1 MSRARAGGTRRA
13 AAAVALLALACAA
26 APRAAADGPHAG
38 YVFPA
43 GGRQG
48 TTFEVTVA
56 GQYLKDTV
64 AAHVSGT
71 GVTAKVL
78 AEERP
83 LTPKEEDE
91 LRKALEA
98 FQAKRRAPGGVTA
111 DEVKAAEATRR
122 RLQRFGR
129 PPANPSIGE
138 FVTLEVAVDAAAAPG
153 RRELRLAT
161 QAGLTNP
168 VVFEV
173 GTLPEVS
180 EAAWES
186 VGGPAGLAPDRE
198 AKGRETRVTLPVTLN
213 GQIPPGGMDRY
224 RFRAEQGMPLV
235 VVVRARELIPYIADA
250 VPGWFQA
257 TVALYDAKG
266 RELAFS
272 DDYRFHPDPVL
283 FFRIPATGEYVL
295 EVKDALFR
303 GREDFVYRISA
314 GELPFVTAVFPLGG
328 RVGTETSLLASGWN
342 LPFRTVALDLRTVEP
357 GVHVVPDPRVA
368 NPVPYAADT
377 LPEVAE
383 EEPDDEAGQLV
394 PRPVVVNGRIDAPG
408 DVDVFRFNASA
419 GERIVAE
426 VLARRLDS
434 PLDARLVVTDAYGK
448 QVALNDDHEDKG
460 AGLDTHHADAY
471 VAFTVRTS
479 GVCRVTLE
487 DAQHAGGPA
496 HAYRLRIGPPR
507 HDFELRVTPSTLNL
521 RAGASVPLTVHALRR
536 DGFDGE
542 IEVVLRDAPKGFTLT
557 GDPIAKGADR
567 GRYTL
572 DAPTSVADGMFTL
585 RVEGRARLHGRV
597 AVREAVPA
605 DDMMQAFIYRHLV
618 PAQQLVGAV
627 VGRLRAPGA
636 TRYVSEVPVRI
647 PAGGTAKVEVSL
659 ARLPPNV
666 GNLEFVLDAPPDGI
680 TLKGVRAL
688 PDTTEL
694 VLAADPAKVKP
705 GVRGSLIV
713 NLSGERTATAGAAA
727 PAAARRRVALGVLP
741 ALPFEVVRP

>member
-1 MSRARAGGTRRA
+1 MHRTRRSRLLA
-13 AAAVALLALACAA
+13 APLVALACAA

-56 GQYLKDTV
+56 GQYLKETV
-64 AAHVSGT
+64 AAYVSGV

-83 LTPKEEDE
+83 LSPKEEDD
-91 LRKALEA
+91 LRKALAA
-98 FQAKRRAPGGVTA
+98 FVEKRRQKMAVTA
-111 DEVKAAEATRR
+111 DEIAAAEAMRR

-129 PPANPSIGE
+129 PPANAAIGE
-138 FVTLEVAVDAAAAPG
+138 FVTLEITVDPTAPPG
-153 RRELRLAT
+153 RRELRLGS

-180 EAAWES
+180 EEPFEPL
-186 VGGPAGLAPDRE
+186 GGPAGLGPDRG
-198 AKGRETRVTLPVTLN
+198 AKATETRVELPVTVN

-224 RFRAEQGMPLV
+224 RFTARQGMPLV

-328 RVGTETSLLASGWN
+328 KVGTETSLLASGWN
-342 LPFRTVALDLRTVEP
+342 LPFRAVPLDLRAIEA
-357 GVHVVPDPRVA
+357 GVHTVPDARMA
-368 NPVPYAADT
+368 NPVPFAADT
-377 LPEVAE
+377 LPELLE
-383 EEPDDEAGQLV
+383 EETGDEAGQLV
-394 PRPVVVNGRIDAPG
+394 ARPVIVNGRIDAPG

-419 GERIVAE
+419 GERVVAE
-426 VLARRLDS
+426 VVARRLDS
-434 PLDARLVVTDAYGK
+434 PLDARLVVLDAYGK
-448 QVALNDDHEDKG
+448 QVALNDDHEDKA

-471 VAFTVRTS
+471 VAFTVKTS
-479 GVCRVTLE
+479 GVCRVRLE
-487 DAQHAGGPA
+487 DAQHGGGPA

-507 HDFELRVTPSTLNL
+507 HDFELRVTPSTLNV

-542 IEVVLRDAPKGFTLT
+542 IAVVLRDAPPGFRLT
-557 GDPIAKGADR
+557 GDPIAKGQDR

-572 DAPTSVADGMFTL
+572 DAPTSVADDVFRL
-585 RVEGRARLHGRV
+585 RIEGRARLHGRA
-597 AVREAVPA
+597 AVREAMPA

-618 PAQQLVGAV
+618 PAEQLVGAI
-627 VGRLRAPGA
+627 VGRLRAPGT
-636 TRYVSEVPVRI
+636 TRFLSEIPVRI
-647 PAGGTAKVEVSL
+647 PAGGTARVEVSL
-659 ARLPPNV
+659 ARIPANV
-666 GNLEFVLDAPPDGI
+666 GALEFALDAPPDGI
-680 TLKGVRAL
+680 SLKSVRAL
-688 PDTTEL
+688 PESTEL
-694 VLAADPAKVKP
+694 VLAADPAKIKA
-705 GVRGSLIV
+705 GARGNLIV
-713 NLSGERTATAGAAA
+713 NLSGERVPPPGST
-727 PAAARRRVALGVLP
+727 PAASARRRISLGVLP

>member
-1 MSRARAGGTRRA
+1 
-13 AAAVALLALACAA
+13 
-26 APRAAADGPHAG
+26 
-38 YVFPA
+38 
-43 GGRQG
+43 GRQG

-56 GQYLKDTV
+56 GQHLKDTV
-64 AAHVSGT
+64 AVHVTGG

-91 LRKALEA
+91 LRKALAA
-98 FQAKRRAPGGVTA
+98 FQEKRRQPGGVTA

-129 PPANPSIGE
+129 APANPSIGE
-138 FVTLEVAVDAAAAPG
+138 FVTLEVAVDAAAPPG
-153 RRELRLAT
+153 RRELRLVT

-168 VVFEV
+168 VAFDV

-198 AKGRETRVTLPVTLN
+198 ARGRETRVTLPVTLN

-224 RFRAEQGMPLV
+224 RFTAAQGTPLV

-257 TVALYDAKG
+257 TVALYDARG

-328 RVGTETSLLASGWN
+328 RVGAETSLLASGWN
-342 LPFRTVALDLRTVEP
+342 LPFRTVPLDLRAAAP

-368 NPVPYAADT
+368 NPVPFAADT

-383 EEPDDEAGQLV
+383 EEAGDDAGQAV
-394 PRPVVVNGRIDAPG
+394 PRPVIVNGRIDAPG
-408 DVDVFRFNASA
+408 DVDVFRFNAAA

-426 VLARRLDS
+426 VMARRLDS
-434 PLDARLVVTDAYGK
+434 PLDARLVVLDAYGK
-448 QVALNDDHEDKG
+448 QVALNDDHEDRA

-479 GVCRVTLE
+479 GACRVMLE

-507 HDFELRVTPSTLNL
+507 HDFELRVTPSTLNV
-521 RAGASVPLTVHALRR
+521 RAGGSVPVTVHALRR

-542 IEVVLRDAPKGFTLT
+542 IEVVLRDAPAGYRLT
-557 GDPIAKGADR
+557 GDPIPKGADR
-567 GRYTL
+567 GRFTL
-572 DAPTSVADGMFTL
+572 DAPPSVADDLFTL

-627 VGRLRAPGA
+627 VGRPRAPGA
-636 TRYVSEVPVRI
+636 ARFVSAVPVRI
-647 PAGGTAKVEVSL
+647 PAGGSARVEVSL
-659 ARLPPNV
+659 PRLPPNV
-666 GNLEFVLDAPPDGI
+666 GNLELVLDAPPDGI
-680 TLKGVRAL
+680 SLRSVRAL
-688 PDTTEL
+688 ADTTEF
-694 VLAADPAKVKP
+694 VLAADPARVKA
-705 GVRGSLIV
+705 GLRGTLIV
-713 NLSGERTATAGAAA
+713 NVTGERAPAAGAT
-727 PAAARRRVALGVLP
+727 AAARRRVALGVLP

>member
-1 MSRARAGGTRRA
+1 MSAARSPAVRRARGVAA
-13 AAAVALLALACAA
+13 ALLLAAAVG

-43 GGRQG
+43 GGRRG

-56 GQYLKDTV
+56 GQALKGTV
-64 AAHVSGT
+64 GARVSGE
-71 GVTAKVL
+71 GVTARVL

-91 LRKALEA
+91 LRKQLAA
-98 FQAKRRAPGGVTA
+98 FQEKRRAGPA
-111 DEVKAAEATRR
+111 PSAEEVAAAEAVRR

-129 PPANPSIGE
+129 PPANPAIGE
-138 FVTLEVAVDAAAAPG
+138 FVRLEVTVDAAAPLG
-153 RRELRLAT
+153 RRELRLASD
-161 QAGLTNP
+161 AGLTNP
-168 VVFEV
+168 VAFDV
-173 GTLPEVS
+173 GALPEVS

-186 VGGPAGLAPDRE
+186 VGGPAGLAPDR
-198 AKGRETRVTLPVTLN
+198 AVRATETRVTLPVTVN

-224 RFRAEQGMPLV
+224 RFTAPQGLPLV

-272 DDYRFHPDPVL
+272 DDFRFHPDPVL

-314 GELPFVTAVFPLGG
+314 GELPFVTSVFPLGG
-328 RVGTETSLLASGWN
+328 RVGTEGSLVVTGWN
-342 LPFRTVALDLRTVEP
+342 LPFRAVPLDLRAVEP
-357 GVHVVPDPRVA
+357 GTHLVPDARFT
-368 NPVPYAADT
+368 NPVPYEADT
-377 LPEVAE
+377 LPELTE
-383 EEPDDEAGQLV
+383 DEPTDGAHDGAHDGAPDGTDDGAGRLV
-394 PRPVVVNGRIDAPG
+394 PRPVIVNGRVDAPG
-408 DVDVFRFNASA
+408 DVDAFRFNASA

-426 VLARRLDS
+426 VVARRLDS
-434 PLDARLVVTDAYGK
+434 PLDARLTVTDAYGK
-448 QVALNDDHEDKG
+448 VVAENDDHEDRA

-479 GVCRVTLE
+479 GVCRVLVE

-507 HDFELRVTPSTLNL
+507 HDFALRVTPSTLNV
-521 RAGASVPLTVHALRR
+521 RAGASTPLTVHALRR

-542 IEVVLRDAPKGFTLT
+542 IEVLLRDAPKGFTLT
-557 GDPIAKGADR
+557 GDPVAKGADR
-567 GRYTL
+567 GRFTL
-572 DAPTSVADGMFTL
+572 DAPTSVADGVFTL

-605 DDMMQAFIYRHLV
+605 DDMMQAFAYRHLV
-618 PAQQLVGAV
+618 PAQELVGAV
-627 VGRLRAPGA
+627 VGRLRAP
-636 TRYVSEVPVRI
+636 
-647 PAGGTAKVEVSL
+647 
-659 ARLPPNV
+659 
-666 GNLEFVLDAPPDGI
+666 
-680 TLKGVRAL
+680 
-688 PDTTEL
+688 
-694 VLAADPAKVKP
+694 
-705 GVRGSLIV
+705 
-713 NLSGERTATAGAAA
+713 
-727 PAAARRRVALGVLP
+727 
-741 ALPFEVVRP
+741 